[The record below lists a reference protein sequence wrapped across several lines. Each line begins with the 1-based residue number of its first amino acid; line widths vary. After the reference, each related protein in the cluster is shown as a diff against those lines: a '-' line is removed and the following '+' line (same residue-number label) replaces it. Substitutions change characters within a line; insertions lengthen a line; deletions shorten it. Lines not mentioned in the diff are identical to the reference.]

1 MALDLTYPQIIGSF
15 GDLIGGIEWW
25 NDQSPNKGTVR
36 IGSVKDVDIS
46 VVDPDVNV
54 SDATSYKIDAIDIN
68 DKLCIQLRF
77 WYDDHVTY
85 GKIFRANAYLKNKVT
100 GNTLHM
106 NGASSGRP
114 YVTGFL
120 AGMDN
125 GASGGNFF
133 YVSPAMA
140 ATYKAKLCL
149 ITEYP
154 APTFADGFGIILLLP
169 TVNTKYPAT
178 IQSWADITD
187 NKMGD
192 SSSKYYWETIP
203 EGSDSIYYPFAGAA
217 REVLWVNDYV
227 YFTNFLKQ
235 LDPSVSL
242 DDIIT
247 FRDADDPVQ
256 DVDPSKPGGG
266 GGSWDKTSNDVDFP
280 DLPTGGALR
289 TGGCKAYIMERND
302 LLTMFL
308 KLWDKDV
315 FDLDNFQKL
324 FADPMDALISLH
336 VLPVTPSG
344 AVHNAVYIGTFDTT
358 VTGISVDNQYLAID
372 CGSLLLKEFWGS
384 ALDYAPYTK
393 VEISLPFVGIKQL
406 NVEDVMNNTIHVK
419 YHVDVLTGDC
429 IAFIKCGKSV
439 LYKYN
444 GNLLQTSPVSSQ
456 TNNTGLNVVKGTISA
471 IAGVVAGAAIG
482 GAAGAAAKLGGVGVS
497 AANAVASSKITTQ
510 RVGNIS
516 GSAAI
521 MDDFVPYLIVHRPIQ
536 SLAQSYAQNK
546 GYTSNISAVLSS
558 LSGYTEVEY
567 IHLTG
572 ISGATDTELEEI
584 ESLLKEGVII

>member
-1 MALDLTYPQIIGSF
+1 MALDLTYPEIIGSF
-15 GDLIGGIEWW
+15 GELNGGIEWW
-25 NDQSPNKGTVR
+25 NGQSPNKGTIR
-36 IGSVKDVDIS
+36 IGSVKDIDIS
-46 VVDPDVNV
+46 VVSTSVNI

-68 DKLCIQLRF
+68 NKLCIQLRF

-85 GKIFRANAYLKNKVT
+85 GKILRANAYLKNKVS
-100 GNTLHM
+100 GNTLQM
-106 NGASSGRP
+106 NGASTGRP

-125 GASGGNFF
+125 GASGGDFF

-154 APTFADGFGIILLLP
+154 A
-169 TVNTKYPAT
+169 T

-192 SSSKYYWETIP
+192 SSSKFYWETIP
-203 EGSDSIYYPFAGAA
+203 EGGASIYYPFAGAA

-235 LDPSVSL
+235 LDPDASL

-247 FRDADDPVQ
+247 VRDADDPVQ

-266 GGSWDKTSNDVDFP
+266 KGSWDKKTDPVDFP
-280 DLPTGGALR
+280 GLPTGGALK
-289 TGGCKAYIMERND
+289 TGGCKAYIMQRND

-308 KLWDKDV
+308 KLWDKTV
-315 FDLDNFQKL
+315 FDIDNFQRL
-324 FADPMDALISLH
+324 FDDPMEALISLQ

-344 AVHNAVYIGTFDTT
+344 TVNNAVYIGNFDTT
-358 VTGISVDNQYLAID
+358 VTGISVDNQYLTVD
-372 CGSLLLKEFWGS
+372 CGSVELKEFWGS
-384 ALDYAPYTK
+384 ALDYSPYTK
-393 VEISLPFVGIKQL
+393 VDICLPFIGIKQL
-406 NVEDVMNNTIHVK
+406 NVEDVMNNTIHIK
-419 YHVDVLTGDC
+419 YNVDVLTGDC
-429 IAFIKCGKSV
+429 IAFIKCGASV

-456 TNNTGLNVVKGTISA
+456 TNDLGLNALKGSLSA
-471 IAGVVAGAAIG
+471 VASIAAGAAVG
-482 GAAGAAAKLGGVGVS
+482 GAAGAAMKIGGAGVS
-497 AANAVASSKITTQ
+497 AANAVSSSKVTTQ

-516 GSAAI
+516 GGVSL
-521 MDDFVPYLIVHRPIQ
+521 MDDFVPYLIIHRPIQ
-536 SLAQSYAQNK
+536 SLAKTYAQNK
-546 GYTSNISAVLSS
+546 GYTSNISATLSS
-558 LSGYTEVEY
+558 LTGYTEVEY

-572 ISGATDTELEEI
+572 ISGATDSELNEI
-584 ESLLKEGVII
+584 ERLLKDGVII